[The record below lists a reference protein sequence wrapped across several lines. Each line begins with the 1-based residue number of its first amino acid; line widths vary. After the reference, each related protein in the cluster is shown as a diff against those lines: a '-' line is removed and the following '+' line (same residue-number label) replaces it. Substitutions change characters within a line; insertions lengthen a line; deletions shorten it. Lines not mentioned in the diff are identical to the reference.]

1 MRSAPRQLLV
11 YTFTPESKFEGQLV
25 GALERIESG
34 GAVRVL
40 DVLFVGREPST
51 GELVA
56 LSRGAEGAGT
66 VGALLSFRLDDH
78 SRQKTTQRALDGP
91 MGDAV
96 RSLAAELKPG
106 AAVAAIIVEHTW
118 VRTLSDAVDRL
129 GGTELVD
136 GFVEAAE
143 LVEVAQ
149 FAGDA
154 AAR

>member
-40 DVLFVGREPST
+40 DVLFVGREPDT
-51 GELVA
+51 GELIA
-56 LSRGAEGAGT
+56 LSRGAEGAGM
-66 VGALLSFRLDDH
+66 VGQILSFRLDDH
-78 SRQKTTQRALDGP
+78 TRKKATQRAVDGP

-96 RSLAAELKPG
+96 RSLAADLKPG

-118 VRTLSDAVDRL
+118 VVTLSETVARL

-143 LVEVAQ
+143 LANVAQ

-154 AAR
+154 GAR